1 MYGLLFM
8 VSATSH
14 VQNPVG
20 TILVPRNVA
29 EELAAQ
35 SSVKTSPVVTEQ
47 GQTTT
52 TSTINPAQA
61 VFEARQNLAN
71 AVTQPI
77 NEATDGIN
85 TAKEA
90 STVGVA
96 QADNSAEL
104 LAEQLKKMGTAIA
117 AGLVD
122 DQDRRFIALVA
133 KVLNSI
139 ECDAEGVKVDKLTDV
154 KKVIGSIQDI
164 YVTAK
169 TSGLEATMTE
179 DVIRNQLK
187 SLGLSK
193 EQKATMQDYFKK
205 ILGQSNASA
214 DSVNLDALKNLALS
228 KEGMLAVGTALYV
241 FSGLVSQ
248 IPYIGNLLATP
259 IKLVQGLLGTAKDII
274 PMILLMQQ
282 KEAAPAK
289 QIQPSTK
296 VSSADS
302 KPAPASVAAA

>member
-164 YVTAK
+164 YVTAQ
-169 TSGLEATMTE
+169 TSSLEATMTE

-193 EQKATMQDYFKK
+193 EQKATMQDYFKQV
-205 ILGQSNASA
+205 LGEGNASA
-214 DSVNLDALKNLALS
+214 DSMGLDALKNLALS

-248 IPYIGNLLATP
+248 IPFVGNLLATP

-282 KEAAPAK
+282 REAATTTK
-289 QIQPSTK
+289 IQPLIK
-296 VSSADS
+296 QSSADS
-302 KPAPASVAAA
+302 KAVPAQVAVS